1 MARAVNNADKTI
13 IKLLQRQGYIK
24 SEAEQCLKRDV
35 YQLKA
40 DEISKVKNYATHF
53 GLEAKQKLIDE
64 ILELRREAMI
74 ARLSCPES
82 EQRPA

>member
-1 MARAVNNADKTI
+1 MK
-13 IKLLQRQGYIK
+13 
-24 SEAEQCLKRDV
+24 AEQCLKRDV

-40 DEISKVKNYATHF
+40 DEICKVKNYATHF

-74 ARLSCPES
+74 ARLSCPER